1 MGRLFWKFFVYFWLA
16 QVFTSIGVAATI
28 WLIHRDDPRPQQGR
42 GGPPPEWVTP
52 GAGRVPPPPPPMPPP
67 GGLPFPLLPLLAG
80 SVVSLLFAGALA
92 VHFARPI
99 RRLRAAFEDLSEGRL
114 DTRVGAAFA
123 GRRDD
128 LAELGGDF
136 DRMAERLQQLLDSQR
151 NLLHDVS
158 HEMRSPLARL
168 QAMADLLRQRPERSA
183 DLLER
188 LERETDRM
196 DRLVGELL
204 SLARLEAGGGVA
216 AGEPMDLV
224 QVLTQLCADARV
236 EAERRACHVELDTP
250 PRFPMLGHAALLH
263 RAVEN
268 VVRNALQH
276 SPPGGHV
283 RVRAEVVRAHAV
295 VTVEDEGPGVAADE
309 LSAIFLPFHRGERA
323 GSHEGVGLGLA
334 IAARICAQHGGDIEA
349 SRLSGCGLRVT
360 LRFAAIP
367 TAVEVWPEPD
377 YWSKMAKTTNTI

>member
-16 QVFTSIGVAATI
+16 QLLTSIGVGATI
-28 WLIHRDDPRPQQGR
+28 WLTHRDDPRPQQGR

-52 GAGRVPPPPPPMPPP
+52 GAGRAPPPPPPMPPP

-80 SVVSLLFAGALA
+80 GVVSLLFAAALA

-99 RRLRAAFEDLSEGRL
+99 RRLRAAFEDLAEGRL

-128 LAELGGDF
+128 LAALGDDF

-151 NLLHDVS
+151 SLLHDVS

-183 DLLER
+183 ELLER
-188 LERETDRM
+188 FERETDRM

-204 SLARLEAGGGVA
+204 SLARLEAGGGAA
-216 AGEPMDLV
+216 AGDPLDLV
-224 QVLTQLCADARV
+224 QVLTQLCADAGV
-236 EAERRACHVELDTP
+236 EAERLACHVELDAP
-250 PRFPMLGHAALLH
+250 PHLPMVGHAALLQ

-276 SPPGGHV
+276 SPSGGHV
-283 RVRAEVVRAHAV
+283 RVRAAVVSAHAV
-295 VTVEDEGPGVAADE
+295 VTVEDQGPGVAVDE
-309 LSAIFLPFHRGERA
+309 LPAIFLPFRRGERA
-323 GSHEGVGLGLA
+323 GPHEGFGLGLA
-334 IAARICAQHGGDIEA
+334 IAARICAQHGGDIQA
-349 SRLSGCGLRVT
+349 SRLPEGGLRVT
-360 LRFAAIP
+360 LRFSVTPAGAA
-367 TAVEVWPEPD
+367 A
-377 YWSKMAKTTNTI
+377 